1 MKKYLLSTFA
11 IIFFSLSVSAQVTLT
26 LSPDNVVTD
35 VDPMQFE
42 TVAHSILTNTSDS
55 TKTFRWYRTEETITM
70 GWASAICD
78 KNACYATTVDS
89 TTTDFDLILGPGD
102 STNLDVHIRPG
113 GIEGNAKVKVTIVEV
128 GNPEN
133 TIEGI
138 YTFNQT
144 SSSFD
149 VVSENLRIYPNPASS
164 YFQLSNADNIASV
177 SIYSLVGRHLKKYHA
192 FPGEKFYIGDL
203 DRGMY
208 LVRMENKQNEVIK
221 TLRLSKR

>member
-1 MKKYLLSTFA
+1 MEKYLLSTLLLLFFA
-11 IIFFSLSVSAQVTLT
+11 LSANAQVTLT
-26 LSPDNVVTD
+26 LSPDMVTTD

-55 TKTFRWYRTEETITM
+55 TKTFRWYRTEEVISM

-89 TTTDFDLILGPGD
+89 TTSDFDLILGPGD
-102 STNLDVHIRPG
+102 STNIDVHIRPG
-113 GIEGNAKVKVTIVEV
+113 GIEGNAKIKVTIVEV

-133 TIEGI
+133 KIEGT
-138 YTFNQT
+138 YSFNQT
-144 SSSFD
+144 SPTFD
-149 VVSENLRIYPNPASS
+149 FVSENLRLYPNPASA
-164 YFQLSNADNIASV
+164 YFQISHSENITSV
-177 SIYSLVGRHLKKYHA
+177 SVYSLVGRHLKKFHA

-208 LVRMENKQNEVIK
+208 LVRMVDKHNEVVK